1 MRPHSLLAPVVT
13 TIFRKMADIYNCRV
27 GTWQQAFLKELFRV
41 VFARRGRVNFT
52 NLARYSPFCE
62 QTFRRH
68 FQKAFQWA
76 WFNLTVL
83 RLRRHPEETLIG
95 VFDCSFLPKSG
106 TETWGLDQFF
116 SSAAGGTRRG
126 LEVSVLG
133 AIATESRRA
142 FGLDATQTPPDLSQE
157 ASKEGYSRID
167 FYREQIQ
174 DLREQ
179 LSEAGMSIS
188 HWVGDGYYAKTKIFE
203 EVRQAG
209 SHLITRLR
217 SDANLRYLYTGPPN
231 GKPGANRQ
239 YDGKVNWNDQQELFS
254 RFETVGRLPDQTHVR
269 ILTVLANSPH
279 FGRNLRI
286 VLLID
291 PDTPSDY
298 VVLCSTDT
306 EQPAEQVA
314 RYYRL
319 RYQIEFVIRDAKQHT
334 GLTHC
339 QARSQEKIDFHLN
352 VSLSAVGLLRLLA
365 QKAECSPRTYRREAY
380 NRYLIDRLF
389 SELGLS
395 TEFDLSDPGVQ
406 RTVRTGRMAV

>member
-1 MRPHSLLAPVVT
+1 V
-13 TIFRKMADIYNCRV
+13 
-27 GTWQQAFLKELFRV
+27 
-41 VFARRGRVNFT
+41 
-52 NLARYSPFCE
+52 
-62 QTFRRH
+62 
-68 FQKAFQWA
+68 

-95 VFDCSFLPKSG
+95 VFDCSVLPKRG

-157 ASKEGYSRID
+157 GSKEGYSRID

-174 DLREQ
+174 DLRER

-188 HWVGDGYYAKTKIFE
+188 HWVGDGYYAKAKMQRPRCKGQDAKAKISE

-239 YDGKVNWNDQQELFS
+239 YDGKVNWNDQQEL
-254 RFETVGRLPDQTHVR
+254 
-269 ILTVLANSPH
+269 
-279 FGRNLRI
+279 
-286 VLLID
+286 
-291 PDTPSDY
+291 Y
-298 VVLCSTDT
+298 
-306 EQPAEQVA
+306 
-314 RYYRL
+314 
-319 RYQIEFVIRDAKQHT
+319 
-334 GLTHC
+334 
-339 QARSQEKIDFHLN
+339 
-352 VSLSAVGLLRLLA
+352 
-365 QKAECSPRTYRREAY
+365 
-380 NRYLIDRLF
+380 
-389 SELGLS
+389 
-395 TEFDLSDPGVQ
+395 
-406 RTVRTGRMAV
+406 